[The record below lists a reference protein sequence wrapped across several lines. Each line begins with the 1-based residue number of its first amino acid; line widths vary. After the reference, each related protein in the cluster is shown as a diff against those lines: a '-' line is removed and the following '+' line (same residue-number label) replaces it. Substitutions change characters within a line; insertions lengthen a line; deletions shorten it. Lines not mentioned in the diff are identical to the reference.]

1 MKKFQ
6 DKVVVIT
13 GAGSGIGQALAI
25 QFAKENARLA
35 LNDVNAQTLAATIQ
49 KLPNETKIYHEVFDV
64 SKKEKVLQ
72 FAQNVNAEF
81 GQVDVVIN
89 NAGVAI
95 SKLRTDEISIEEY
108 EWIVG
113 INMWGV
119 IYGTHSFLPFLR
131 KQKESAIVNM
141 SSAFGLHGIP
151 YQTGYCCTKFA
162 VRGFTE
168 SLELEERFLKTGVSV
183 SCVHPGPIKTNINK
197 NALKA
202 ADYPEVTADFEK
214 LMNMTAA
221 DGAAIIMHGIRRKKA
236 RILVGRQAKAFHILN
251 KFPKIFM
258 QEVLHQAF
266 KRFNYA

>member
-1 MKKFQ
+1 MKIFQ
-6 DKVVVIT
+6 DKVVAIT

-25 QFAKENARLA
+25 QFAKEKAKLA
-35 LNDVNAQTLAATIQ
+35 LNDSNAKTLAATIQ
-49 KLPNETKIYHEVFDV
+49 QLPKETKVYQAIFDV
-64 SKKEKVLQ
+64 SKKEEVLQ
-72 FAQNVNAEF
+72 FAQNVNTEF
-81 GQVDVVIN
+81 GKVDILIN

-95 SKLRTDEISIEEY
+95 SKLRTDEVSIEEY

-113 INMWGV
+113 VNMWGV

-141 SSAFGLHGIP
+141 SSAFAFHGIP
-151 YQTGYCCTKFA
+151 FQTGYCCTKFA

-183 SCVHPGPIKTNINK
+183 SCVLPGPIKTNLNK

-214 LMNMTAA
+214 LMKMTPAE
-221 DGAAIIMHGIRRKKA
+221 GAAIIIKGIRKKKA
-236 RILVGRQAKAFHILN
+236 RILVGTEAKAFFILN
-251 KFPKIFM
+251 KFPKIFV
-258 QEVLHQAF
+258 QTLLHQAF
-266 KRFNYA
+266 KRFN